1 MKPWQE
7 NAMERIALV
16 LSLIGD
22 LDKKSRLTVIA
33 TVAAMVALEDDGTT
47 IPEAERWLRNK
58 YLPFVIEGLP
68 AAQAIW
74 SSGDALEA
82 ALATKQ

>member
-7 NAMERIALV
+7 NALERMALV
-16 LSLIGD
+16 LSLISD
-22 LDKKSRLTVIA
+22 LDKKSRLAVIA
-33 TVAAMVALEDDGTT
+33 TVAAMVALEDDRTT

-58 YLPFVIEGLP
+58 YLPFVIDGLP
-68 AAQAIW
+68 AAQAIL